1 MGGGGQAT
9 GTTTA
14 TAAGK
19 NTNVMHRSLGKT
31 PKKRFVRFP
40 RRAPAVRKR
49 ASPEPRKG
57 TKTRMPGC
65 GAGTGAARERGM
77 GLTLVRDAPL
87 ALAGCVNLLEY
98 RPARDAGG
106 MVGGVSHARLAPLGV
121 KLPRPPRQSHDSW
134 RLTTRQLSR
143 KKNRDA
149 GAARARAPVVGA
161 GEDGVM
167 NEVVHRRE
175 GLRLD
180 VSFCGGETGRD
191 GSAARRKRRGR
202 GGQENTRREKKTRED
217 GCQRPLLDATR
228 YPPLETRDTA
238 ARS

>member
-1 MGGGGQAT
+1 MLVSGQEPAALAVCGRGEKRAGVSGGGGQAT

-57 TKTRMPGC
+57 MKTRMPGC

-134 RLTTRQLSR
+134 RLTTRQLS
-143 KKNRDA
+143 KKKT
-149 GAARARAPVVGA
+149 GTPGPLARAHLWSG
-161 GEDGVM
+161 
-167 NEVVHRRE
+167 RE
-175 GLRLD
+175 RM
-180 VSFCGGETGRD
+180 
-191 GSAARRKRRGR
+191 A
-202 GGQENTRREKKTRED
+202 
-217 GCQRPLLDATR
+217 
-228 YPPLETRDTA
+228 
-238 ARS
+238 

>member
-1 MGGGGQAT
+1 MSDLGLPVLVSGQEPAALAVCGRGEKRAGVSGGGGQAT

-49 ASPEPRKG
+49 ASPEPRKERKRACRD
-57 TKTRMPGC
+57 TAPGRAPR
-65 GAGTGAARERGM
+65 GSGER

-106 MVGGVSHARLAPLGV
+106 RGGVSHTRLAPLGV
-121 KLPRPPRQSHDSW
+121 KLPRLPRQSHDSW

-143 KKNRDA
+143 
-149 GAARARAPVVGA
+149 
-161 GEDGVM
+161 
-167 NEVVHRRE
+167 
-175 GLRLD
+175 
-180 VSFCGGETGRD
+180 
-191 GSAARRKRRGR
+191 
-202 GGQENTRREKKTRED
+202 
-217 GCQRPLLDATR
+217 
-228 YPPLETRDTA
+228 
-238 ARS
+238 